1 MVLEDKLEHDDRGLG
16 MLDDDIQRKV
26 LLFVVALFVLIGEI
40 WSVTEK
46 ELVLILWL
54 FLKI

>member
-1 MVLEDKLEHDDRGLG
+1 MEHDDRGLG

-40 WSVTEK
+40 LLMTEK